1 MPSQTSNMFSNIV
14 ESQYLIHRAKAYG
27 IDFVLKGLTQAQA
40 QDSMAT
46 ISLTISRSIKWFAT
60 SPNPKTQ
67 YTSMALDPTL

>member
-1 MPSQTSNMFSNIV
+1 MFSNEV

-46 ISLTISRSIKWFAT
+46 ISLTISRSIKWVRYFT
-60 SPNPKTQ
+60 KSQKPNTRAWPWTRH
-67 YTSMALDPTL
+67 